1 MKFLLAADLHI
12 AAAEKEYSLAVLD
25 EITGICGLEKCDALL
40 LGGDIFD
47 SWADAEALRGAFR
60 TAVDRLPPSCT
71 VYYLPGNHEELRAP
85 PGGRLENF
93 DFGRVR
99 LLCRKP
105 WSLEF
110 PDEGTELLA
119 IPFAADYSSYR
130 EWGVPPKARP
140 RRLILAHG
148 TVAGIAWTGTGE
160 EDRSFLDPDIFAFLE
175 GDLAALGHLHGA
187 FQRQIGKALLVY
199 PGSARV
205 WREGEGGPRQVFL
218 GTTADPA
225 WRLEARTLRA
235 AGEYRP
241 VTVHINPDGSPEK
254 VDLSSFSEADWL
266 RCEAEGFVE
275 DEGSAM
281 AALRGWMKGLEG
293 KYRRLTEGVHRLSV
307 VSGISSHPLGL
318 QFLKK
323 WEALAASYRD
333 EQEGVYDLARIRGL
347 SVLKEIL
354 ERRK

>member
-1 MKFLLAADLHI
+1 MRFLLAADLHI
-12 AAAEKEYSLAVLD
+12 SAGERDYSLAVLD
-25 EITGICGLEKCDALL
+25 EITGICGSEKCDALL
-40 LGGDIFD
+40 LAGDVFD
-47 SWADAEALRGAFR
+47 SWADVEALRGPFR
-60 TAVDRLPPSCT
+60 DAAERLPPSCT

-85 PGGRLENF
+85 AGGKLENF

-99 LLCRKP
+99 LLGRGP

-110 PDEGTELLA
+110 PDEHTELLA
-119 IPFAADYSSYR
+119 VPFAADYSSYR
-130 EWGVPPKARP
+130 EWGVPPKTRP
-140 RRLILAHG
+140 RRLVLAHG

-175 GDLAALGHLHGA
+175 GDLAALGHLHGS
-187 FQRQIGKALLVY
+187 FQRWIGKTLFAY

-205 WREGEGGPRQVFL
+205 WREGEQGPRQVFL
-218 GTTADPA
+218 GATETPA
-225 WRLEARTLRA
+225 LRLEARTIRA

-241 VTVHINPDGSPEK
+241 VTVHINPDGSLEK

-281 AALRGWMKGLEG
+281 AAFRGWMKGLEG
-293 KYRRLTEGVHRLSV
+293 KYRRLTEGGHRLSV
-307 VSGISSHPLGL
+307 VSGIASHPLGL

-323 WEALAASYRD
+323 WEALAGSYGD
-333 EQEGVYDLARIRGL
+333 EPAGVYDLARIRGL

>member
-1 MKFLLAADLHI
+1 MRFLLAADLHI
-12 AAAEKEYSLAVLD
+12 SAGEKDYSLAVLD
-25 EITGICGLEKCDALL
+25 EIAGLCGSEKCDALL
-40 LGGDIFD
+40 LAGDVFD
-47 SWADAEALRGAFR
+47 SWADVEALRASFR
-60 TAVDRLPPSCT
+60 AVVEKISPSCT

-85 PGGRLENF
+85 AGGRLENF

-99 LLCRKP
+99 LLCRRP

-110 PDEGTELLA
+110 PDEHTELLA

-130 EWGVPPKARP
+130 EWEVPPKTRS

-175 GDLAALGHLHGA
+175 GDLAALGHLHGS
-187 FQRQIGKALLVY
+187 FQRQIGKTLFVY
-199 PGSARV
+199 PGSARI
-205 WREGEGGPRQVFL
+205 WREGERGPRQVFL
-218 GTTADPA
+218 GVTETPVL
-225 WRLEARTLRA
+225 RLEARTLGA

-241 VTVHINPDGSPEK
+241 VTVHVNPDGSLEK
-254 VDLSSFSEADWL
+254 VDLSLFSEADWI

-281 AALRGWMKGLEG
+281 AALRGWMKGLEK
-293 KYRRLTEGVHRLSV
+293 KYRRLTEGGHRLSV
-307 VSGISSHPLGL
+307 VSGIASHPLGL

-323 WEALAASYRD
+323 WEALAVRYGD
-333 EQEGVYDLARIRGL
+333 EAEGVYDLARIRGL
-347 SVLKEIL
+347 SVLKDIL

>member
-1 MKFLLAADLHI
+1 MRFLLAADLHI
-12 AAAEKEYSLAVLD
+12 SAAEKEYSLAVLD
-25 EITGICGLEKCDALL
+25 EITGICGPEKCGALL
-40 LGGDIFD
+40 LAGDVFD

-60 TAVDRLPPSCT
+60 TAVERLPPSCT

-85 PGGRLENF
+85 AGGRLENF
-93 DFGRVR
+93 DFGRAR
-99 LLCRKP
+99 LLCRRP

-110 PDEGTELLA
+110 PDEHTELLA

-130 EWGVPPKARP
+130 EWGVPPKSRP

-148 TVAGIAWTGTGE
+148 TVAGIAYTGSAE

-175 GDLAALGHLHGA
+175 GDLAALGHLHGS
-187 FQRQIGKALLVY
+187 FQRQIGKTLFAY

-205 WREGEGGPRQVFL
+205 WREGEWGPRQVFL
-218 GTTADPA
+218 GIAEARTL
-225 WRLEARTLRA
+225 RLEARTLMA

-241 VTVHINPDGSPEK
+241 VTVRINVNGSPEPI
-254 VDLSSFSEADWL
+254 DLSPFSEADWL
-266 RCEAEGFVE
+266 CCGAEGFVE
-275 DEGSAM
+275 DEGSAL
-281 AALRGWMKGLEG
+281 AAFRGWMKGLEK
-293 KYRRLTEGVHRLSV
+293 KYRRLTEGGHRLTV
-307 VSGISSHPLGL
+307 MSGISSHPLGL

-323 WEALAASYRD
+323 WEALAGSYGN